1 MLPTVYFMVY
11 RVDRIAD
18 SVLRDSGAGRQG
30 AIGCGRETARRVEAI
45 EAQALAA
52 IGVPTLQIA
61 ETAALARWSG
71 APLAETLLASRTISE
86 DVLYR
91 ALAARL
97 GVPFV
102 TRPVQLDARADYGA
116 ASSAGFAA
124 LARPIEG
131 VRWLA
136 APRGR
141 AMAALLALPDPSG
154 LAITTPRRL
163 GASLRASAGPQIAE
177 DAALRLHQIEPRL
190 SARAGPSLETR
201 LASAAL
207 LAVGAVATAL
217 WPQWSALLAWALL
230 TFAFSAATITRLF
243 TAAAT
248 FSTDEETPTVVDR
261 DLPVYTIVVP
271 LYREAEMVGALIDAL
286 EALHYPR
293 AKLDIKF
300 VVEAEDT
307 VTFAALA
314 TGLPGVEYEI
324 VVAPPGAPRTK
335 PRALN
340 IALPFARGDLL
351 CIYDAEDRPEP
362 DQLRQAAARFAHA
375 DRGLGCL
382 QARLAVDNADE
393 NAIAGLFAIDY
404 AALFEVAN
412 PGLAALG
419 LPMMLGGTSNHFR
432 TQTLRDLCGWDAWN
446 VTEDA
451 DLGIR
456 LARCGLRV
464 ETFASR
470 THEEAPIAIHALFNQ
485 RVRWMKGWMQTA
497 FVHLRDPVALWRN
510 LRPLAFVTTLAAF
523 VSGVV
528 SPLLWPF
535 FAVML
540 ARDLATGAL
549 LSPTSPLDYAVATC
563 ALWLAVAGP
572 VAMVWL
578 AVLGMER
585 QGLGRRWPLLFL
597 LPLWHVML
605 CLAAWRAIH
614 DLWRNPFGWAKT
626 THGVARRRASP
637 QRQDEN
643 LFSSMAMAR
652 ATARPSPDR
661 TTTPA
666 SS

>member
-1 MLPTVYFMVY
+1 M
-11 RVDRIAD
+11 
-18 SVLRDSGAGRQG
+18 RQG
-30 AIGCGRETARRVEAI
+30 TDKYRHDTARRAEAL
-45 EAQALAA
+45 EAQALAV

-61 ETAALARWSG
+61 EAAALARWTG
-71 APLAETLLASRTISE
+71 APLAETLLTSRAIEE
-86 DVLYR
+86 DDLYR
-91 ALAARL
+91 GLAARL

-116 ASSAGFAA
+116 ASAAGLAA
-124 LARPIEG
+124 LARPTRG

-141 AMAALLALPDPSG
+141 ALAALLALPDPSG

-163 GASLRASAGPQIAE
+163 GANLRESAATQIAE

-190 SARAGPSLETR
+190 SARAGPSRRTR
-201 LASAAL
+201 RASAAL
-207 LAVGAVATAL
+207 LAIGAGATAL
-217 WPQWSALLAWALL
+217 WPQWAALLAWTLL

-248 FSTDEETPTVVDR
+248 FSPDAETPPVADR

-271 LYREAEMVGALIDAL
+271 LYREAEIVGALIDAL
-286 EALHYPR
+286 EALDYPR
-293 AKLDIKF
+293 SKLDIKF

-314 TGLPGVEYEI
+314 TALPGVEYEI

-464 ETFASR
+464 ETLASR